1 MGRFVNEALVVRVIA
16 LIIGFKLKP
25 VKMRSIAIC
34 RALSRSLQRHVSTAT
49 VCSRIRISHQILL
62 ARQMSSTR
70 QLNNELID
78 ALKNEITAEKQL
90 EKENLRGEKA
100 PVISGF
106 EIKTDGANVQL
117 AKLHGNEKINVY
129 FNVNHSVDMDGEED
143 EDDGVPLALPSLT
156 IEIIKAQQRL
166 CFYLDLCENEEATEA
181 NERFDFRVAEFY
193 IAPVSKGTED
203 EEIPESVYSSS
214 GKYIDP
220 NLHDLLFNHYLAERG
235 FDQKF
240 CREVVDFATHYE
252 HSQYVKLL
260 TDIQSFVSK

>member
-1 MGRFVNEALVVRVIA
+1 
-16 LIIGFKLKP
+16 
-25 VKMRSIAIC
+25 MRSVAIC
-34 RALSRSLQRHVSTAT
+34 RALSRALQRQFSTAT
-49 VCSRIRISHQILL
+49 VCSRSRILHPVLI

-90 EKENLRGEKA
+90 EKENLRGEQA
-100 PVISGF
+100 PRISGF
-106 EIKTDGANVQL
+106 EITTDGANVQL
-117 AKLHGNEKINVY
+117 AKLHGKEKINVY

-156 IEIIKAQQRL
+156 IEIIKGQQRL

-193 IAPVSKGTED
+193 IAPASKGAED
-203 EEIPESVYSSS
+203 EDIPESVYSSS

-220 NLHDLLFNHYLAERG
+220 TLHDLLFNHYLAERG

>member
-1 MGRFVNEALVVRVIA
+1 
-16 LIIGFKLKP
+16 
-25 VKMRSIAIC
+25 MRSVAIC
-34 RALSRSLQRHVSTAT
+34 RALSRALQRQFSTAT
-49 VCSRIRISHQILL
+49 VCSRSRILHPVLI

-90 EKENLRGEKA
+90 EKENLRGEQA
-100 PVISGF
+100 PKISGF
-106 EIKTDGANVQL
+106 EITTDGANVQL
-117 AKLHGNEKINVY
+117 AKLHGKEKINVY

-156 IEIIKAQQRL
+156 IEIIKGQQRL

-193 IAPVSKGTED
+193 IAPASKGAED
-203 EEIPESVYSSS
+203 EDIPESVYSSS

-220 NLHDLLFNHYLAERG
+220 TLHDLLFNHYLAERG

>member
-1 MGRFVNEALVVRVIA
+1 
-16 LIIGFKLKP
+16 
-25 VKMRSIAIC
+25 MRSATIC
-34 RALSRSLQRHVSTAT
+34 RAVSKALQRHISTAAI
-49 VCSRIRISHQILL
+49 CSGIRMPHPVLI

-70 QLNNELID
+70 PLNNELID

-100 PVISGF
+100 PRISGF
-106 EIKTDGANVQL
+106 EITTDGANVQL
-117 AKLHGNEKINVY
+117 TKLHGKEKINVY
-129 FNVNHSVDMDGEED
+129 FNVNHSVDMEGEED
-143 EDDGVPLALPSLT
+143 EDEGVPLALPSLT

-166 CFYLDLCENEEATEA
+166 CFYLDLCENEDATEA

-193 IAPVSKGTED
+193 IAPASKGTED
-203 EEIPESVYSSS
+203 EDIPESVYSSS

-220 NLHDLLFNHYLAERG
+220 TLHDLLFNHYLAERG

>member
-1 MGRFVNEALVVRVIA
+1 MFYFSLIRFS
-16 LIIGFKLKP
+16 FMLKI
-25 VKMRSIAIC
+25 VKMRSTAIC
-34 RALSRSLQRHVSTAT
+34 RALSKVVQRHVSTAA
-49 VCSRIRISHQILL
+49 VCSGIRMSRPVLI
-62 ARQMSSTR
+62 ARQISST
-70 QLNNELID
+70 LPLSNELID

-90 EKENLRGEKA
+90 EKENLRGEQA
-100 PVISGF
+100 PRISGF
-106 EIKTDGANVQL
+106 EITTNGANVHL

-129 FNVNHSVDMDGEED
+129 FNVNHSVDMEGEED
-143 EDDGVPLALPSLT
+143 EDEGVPLALPSLT

-166 CFYLDLCENEEATEA
+166 CFYLDLCENEDATEA

-193 IAPVSKGTED
+193 IAPASKGTED
-203 EEIPESVYSSS
+203 EDVPDSVYSSS

-220 NLHDLLFNHYLAERG
+220 TLHDLLFNNYLAERG

-260 TDIQSFVSK
+260 TDIKSFVSK